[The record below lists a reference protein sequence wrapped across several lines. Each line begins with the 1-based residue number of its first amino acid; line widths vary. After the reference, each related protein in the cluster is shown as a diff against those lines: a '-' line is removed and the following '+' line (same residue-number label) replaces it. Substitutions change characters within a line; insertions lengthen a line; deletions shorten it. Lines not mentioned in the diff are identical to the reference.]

1 MKEFSYIFSLIC
13 VSVEIKISL
22 NFDYFFKFKKKE
34 KICISF
40 VKPIQCTVR
49 FLNQEIKIQL
59 NFTKKEWLP
68 KVTDL
73 SCLYRNSAKSPLNS
87 VRILKYLSLEYLDIG
102 AQDFSLV

>member
-13 VSVEIKISL
+13 VRVRVRVRVKR
-22 NFDYFFKFKKKE
+22 E